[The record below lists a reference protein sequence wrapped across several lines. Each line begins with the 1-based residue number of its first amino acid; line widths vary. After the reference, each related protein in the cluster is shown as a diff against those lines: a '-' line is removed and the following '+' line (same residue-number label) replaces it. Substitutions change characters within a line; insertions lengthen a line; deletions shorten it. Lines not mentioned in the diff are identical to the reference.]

1 MGLLVDGRWQD
12 KWYESSKDGAFQ
24 REQAQRRNWVTAHG
38 QPGPSGEGGFAAE
51 AGRYHLYVSLAC
63 PWAHR
68 TLILRKLKGLE
79 SLIDVSVVSWL
90 MLENGWTFD
99 KAFGSSGD
107 RLDNLNFLY
116 QRYLLDTPDYSGRVT
131 VPVLWDKQQQC
142 IVSNESA
149 DIIRMFNTAFDG
161 LTGNT
166 LDLYPQSLAAQ
177 IDSWNERIYPA
188 LNNGVYRA
196 GFATSQSAYELA
208 FDDVFRELDQLE
220 AHLTQH
226 RYLAGEFL
234 TESDIRLF
242 TTLIRFDAVYY
253 SHFKCNERRIADYPN
268 LSNWLRELYQW
279 PGVAQTV
286 DFTHIKGHYYASH
299 RTINPTGIIPKGP
312 ALDFTRPHDRTR
324 LTGKGIQQR

>member
-1 MGLLVDGRWQD
+1 MGLLIEGHWHDQ
-12 KWYESSKDGAFQ
+12 WYESSKDGAFQ
-24 REQAQRRNWVTAHG
+24 REQALRRNWVTMDG
-38 QPGPSGEGGFAAE
+38 SPGPTGSGGFVAQ

-68 TLILRKLKGLE
+68 TLITRQIKGLE
-79 SLIDVSVVSWL
+79 SLIEVSVVSWL

-196 GFATSQSAYELA
+196 GFATSQ
-208 FDDVFRELDQLE
+208 
-220 AHLTQH
+220 
-226 RYLAGEFL
+226 
-234 TESDIRLF
+234 
-242 TTLIRFDAVYY
+242 
-253 SHFKCNERRIADYPN
+253 
-268 LSNWLRELYQW
+268 
-279 PGVAQTV
+279 
-286 DFTHIKGHYYASH
+286 
-299 RTINPTGIIPKGP
+299 
-312 ALDFTRPHDRTR
+312 
-324 LTGKGIQQR
+324 

>member
-1 MGLLVDGRWQD
+1 MGLLINGRWHDQ
-12 KWYESSKDGAFQ
+12 WYESKDGSFQ
-24 REQAQRRNWVTAHG
+24 REQALRRNWVTADG
-38 QPGPSGEGGFAAE
+38 LAGPTGTDGFAAQ

-68 TLILRKLKGLE
+68 TLIARKLKGLE

-99 KAFGSSGD
+99 KAFGSTGD
-107 RLDNLNFLY
+107 RLNELSFLH
-116 QRYLLDTPDYSGRVT
+116 QRYTRDTPDYSGRVT
-131 VPVLWDKQQQC
+131 VPVLWDTQRQC

-149 DIIRMFNTAFDG
+149 DIIRMFNSAFNE

-166 LDLYPQSLAAQ
+166 LDFYPQELTAEVDRWN
-177 IDSWNERIYPA
+177 DSIYPA

-196 GFATSQSAYELA
+196 GFATSQSAYEQA
-208 FDDVFRELDQLE
+208 FADVFRELEHLE
-220 AHLTQH
+220 THLAQH
-226 RYLAGEFL
+226 RYLAGEHL
-234 TESDIRLF
+234 TEADVRLF

-312 ALDFTRPHDRTR
+312 ALDFTTPHDRGR
-324 LTGKGIQQR
+324 LSGSGIWQ